1 MASLSYD
8 KNLAIRI
15 DCKKIKYGIIYGN
28 NKIVFIKTGA
38 DGNVRGYQDK
48 YLKMAYFIHNRLGA
62 TVICASNP
70 YIEVGHVKAD
80 KDFISNVVKDSR
92 FIEYE
97 LYLVGVSDGAYH
109 NLRLAKEIPQTSKL
123 LCVNTSTFDFDDLK
137 ERLSDLPMV
146 NKILVYGERDDE
158 YMYVPYLNE
167 LKFNR
172 LQVVTIEGADHEFT
186 GMGDTFISLADLI

>member
-1 MASLSYD
+1 M
-8 KNLAIRI
+8 
-15 DCKKIKYGIIYGN
+15 
-28 NKIVFIKTGA
+28 
-38 DGNVRGYQDK
+38 
-48 YLKMAYFIHNRLGA
+48 
-62 TVICASNP
+62 
-70 YIEVGHVKAD
+70 
-80 KDFISNVVKDSR
+80 
-92 FIEYE
+92 
-97 LYLVGVSDGAYH
+97 
-109 NLRLAKEIPQTSKL
+109 
-123 LCVNTSTFDFDDLK
+123 NTSTFDFDDLK